1 LSPCQR
7 SQNKYSSFGAVSA
20 QGGLSLDIVPDLH
33 AHVPGWMRP
42 LFDSS
47 LTLATVVAV
56 ILHQLLRWGALPAAK
71 ANKSS
76 AAAVEKREPVAEG

>member
-1 LSPCQR
+1 
-7 SQNKYSSFGAVSA
+7 
-20 QGGLSLDIVPDLH
+20 
-33 AHVPGWMRP
+33 M
-42 LFDSS
+42 FDSS